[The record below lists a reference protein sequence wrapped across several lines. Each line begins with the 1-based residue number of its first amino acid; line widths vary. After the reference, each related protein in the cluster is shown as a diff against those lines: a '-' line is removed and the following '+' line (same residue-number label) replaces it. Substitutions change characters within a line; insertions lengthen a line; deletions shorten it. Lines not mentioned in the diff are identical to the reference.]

1 MHILYNFSIHLMR
14 FFVAFMSLFKRKMRL
29 RHQGS
34 KAVFTVLE
42 ENVDKSKRYVWFHA
56 ASLGEFEQGRPMI
69 ERLRRAHP
77 EQKIILTFFS
87 LRVTKF
93 VKIMPT
99 WILFVICRLTCLL
112 M

>member
-29 RHQGS
+29 RHEGS
-34 KAVFTVLE
+34 KTVFTLLE
-42 ENVDKSKRYVWFHA
+42 EKIDKTQRYVWFHA

-77 EQKIILTFFS
+77 
-87 LRVTKF
+87 
-93 VKIMPT
+93 
-99 WILFVICRLTCLL
+99 
-112 M
+112 